1 MLHRR
6 VTYRSATLRIAAQS
20 WPFGAAW
27 EHETLRLLVQARWRP
42 ATDVAETTR
51 SIEVTVD
58 LAGVD
63 EDDFEVQ
70 LFDNGLVVEGRRHL
84 PSSGEDA
91 VYHAAGIPQGFF
103 RLELPLPAFRL
114 DHDLIVEADRHVL
127 QADQPQPML
136 LRPPAPLEQVLIL
149 PSLVARQARGR
160 WVLGCSFDTPL
171 EAPELPA
178 LIECEATA
186 WIQEEPAAVEPG
198 EAPPEPPPLSEE
210 AAA

>member
-1 MLHRR
+1 MRHRR
-6 VTYRSATLRIAAQS
+6 VTYRSATLRIAVQA

-27 EHETLRLLVQARWRP
+27 EHETLRLLVHARWRP

-84 PSSGEDA
+84 PSCGEDA

-103 RLELPLPAFRL
+103 RLELPLPART
-114 DHDLIVEADRHVL
+114 DPEGVEVRYDRGLLHVT
-127 QADQPQPML
+127 
-136 LRPPAPLEQVLIL
+136 L
-149 PSLVARQARGR
+149 PKRS
-160 WVLGCSFDTPL
+160 
-171 EAPELPA
+171 
-178 LIECEATA
+178 
-186 WIQEEPAAVEPG
+186 
-198 EAPPEPPPLSEE
+198 
-210 AAA
+210 

>member
-1 MLHRR
+1 MIDNRNVARTIESVMLHRR

-20 WPFGAAW
+20 WPFGTAW

-42 ATDVAETTR
+42 ATDVAETAR

-84 PSSGEDA
+84 PACGEDA

-103 RLELPLPAFRL
+103 RLELPLLARIDPER
-114 DHDLIVEADRHVL
+114 VEARYERGLLHVT
-127 QADQPQPML
+127 
-136 LRPPAPLEQVLIL
+136 L
-149 PSLVARQARGR
+149 PKRS
-160 WVLGCSFDTPL
+160 
-171 EAPELPA
+171 
-178 LIECEATA
+178 
-186 WIQEEPAAVEPG
+186 
-198 EAPPEPPPLSEE
+198 
-210 AAA
+210 